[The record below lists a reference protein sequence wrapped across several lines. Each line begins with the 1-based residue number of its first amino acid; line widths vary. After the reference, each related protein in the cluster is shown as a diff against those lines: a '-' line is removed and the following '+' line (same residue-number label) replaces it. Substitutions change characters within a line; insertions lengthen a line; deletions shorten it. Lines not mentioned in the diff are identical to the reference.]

1 MTPDQLADLL
11 RAAGWGAYVPAAL
24 AFIGLAAKLAAILPQ
39 PPPQSPHWLRIA
51 RTVLD
56 VIAGNW
62 GNARNALPATIQG
75 TKP

>member
-24 AFIGLAAKLAAILPQ
+24 AFAGLAAKLCAILP
-39 PPPQSPHWLRIA
+39 PPTPDRPRWYRILRA
-51 RTVLD
+51 VLD
-56 VIAGNW
+56 AIGGNW
-62 GNARNALPATIQG
+62 GYATNAANQG